1 MSMSGKWSN
10 EMESKW
16 TIFHSHVTSYK
27 IYKRL
32 LFIFNHTWDDW
43 LRWQTYWHTVLFGW
57 LKNHQKKD
65 FLRTCWAKT
74 RPTPWEKPPP
84 RSLWNHHVARIWCRA
99 SSRGRCPSVPCLFVI
114 RAPSESHMSKA
125 AVFWRRSEDIW
136 SLNMKDME
144 DMELWVW
151 WILMDLIA
159 AISMSKWTGQVLL
172 TLQFLCWKHELKTG

>member
-84 RSLWNHHVARIWCRA
+84 RSLWNHHVARICAVPRPGGGVHRCHVFLSFERRLRA
-99 SSRGRCPSVPCLFVI
+99 TCPRPLFFGGDLKI
-114 RAPSESHMSKA
+114 SE
-125 AVFWRRSEDIW
+125 VWTWRTWNSEFDGF
-136 SLNMKDME
+136 
-144 DMELWVW
+144 W
-151 WILMDLIA
+151 WI
-159 AISMSKWTGQVLL
+159 
-172 TLQFLCWKHELKTG
+172 